1 MCVYKEIYFGC
12 ISCRDYTYICMYNCV
27 TYHIDM
33 EYILFESMQYIW
45 TQINYTD
52 RYRNDLLLK
61 RKNAICQAKCSTLLN
76 AYHSHKNPMR
86 WALFI
91 ICIL

>member
-1 MCVYKEIYFGC
+1 MC
-12 ISCRDYTYICMYNCV
+12 NCV

-33 EYILFESMQYIW
+33 EYVLFESMQYIW

-61 RKNAICQAKCSTLLN
+61 RKNAICQAKCFTLLN

-86 WALFI
+86 WVLFI